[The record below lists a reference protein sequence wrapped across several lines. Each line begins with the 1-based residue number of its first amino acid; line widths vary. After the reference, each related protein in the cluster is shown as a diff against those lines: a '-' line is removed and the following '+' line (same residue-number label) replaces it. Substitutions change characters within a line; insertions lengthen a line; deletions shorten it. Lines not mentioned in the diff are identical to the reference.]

1 MEEYYF
7 IKHEQINKGERAMII
22 MDIKVD
28 NFYAFKN
35 FHMNMSYPKKIVD
48 STIEEEF
55 LEERP
60 NFRYKKVNIIMGG
73 NATGKTSLGRL
84 LMLFT
89 NYLNDG
95 GFRRF
100 TDRIS
105 DEKKEAKIS
114 IDFVTDTNILYR
126 FEMKVLPKEKDD
138 YSEDEVDIKIYYT
151 PILIKDN
158 YEMCANKLNEKNCSC
173 TTYDKINTN
182 GWSFSYPIDVIEEKK
197 YKTIEENDKYIFI
210 LEQILK
216 TLDPSVKEVVKVN
229 QITEGV
235 IWQQILIFFLP
246 ILFGTFFQQL
256 YNTADAMIVGHFL
269 GKQALAAVGGTT
281 GTLINLLVGFFVGLS
296 SGATVVISQHY
307 GANKEDKVQWAV
319 HTSIAFSILGGIV
332 LTVVGIGCSRW
343 MLDLMSTPDDV
354 VNYAL
359 IYMRVYF
366 LGTIGNLIYNMGS
379 GILRAVGDS
388 KRPLLYL
395 IICCMTNIALDFLF
409 VVGLQ
414 MGVMGAALAT
424 ILSQI
429 ISAVL
434 VMGSLMR
441 TRDIYRLHLRK
452 ISIDWIMLKRIV
464 RIGFPAGVQSI
475 LYSVSN
481 VIIQSAVNSLGTN
494 NVAAWAAYGKVDGL
508 FWMMINALGIA
519 ATTFVGQNY
528 GAKKMD
534 RVHRGVRTSMI
545 MAFLMTG
552 LMVVFMWFIGDTL
565 ISLFTTD
572 TAVREICHGLIHFLV
587 PTFFTYISIEI
598 LSGALRGVGDAW
610 IPMFITG
617 IGICGVRIVWMTAVL
632 PHFHSLKGAAFCYP
646 LSWVIT
652 TIAYF
657 IYYLF
662 FSQLSKRKELRSI

>member
-1 MEEYYF
+1 
-7 IKHEQINKGERAMII
+7 
-22 MDIKVD
+22 
-28 NFYAFKN
+28 
-35 FHMNMSYPKKIVD
+35 MN
-48 STIEEEF
+48 
-55 LEERP
+55 
-60 NFRYKKVNIIMGG
+60 
-73 NATGKTSLGRL
+73 
-84 LMLFT
+84 
-89 NYLNDG
+89 
-95 GFRRF
+95 
-100 TDRIS
+100 
-105 DEKKEAKIS
+105 
-114 IDFVTDTNILYR
+114 
-126 FEMKVLPKEKDD
+126 KEK
-138 YSEDEVDIKIYYT
+138 
-151 PILIKDN
+151 
-158 YEMCANKLNEKNCSC
+158 
-173 TTYDKINTN
+173 
-182 GWSFSYPIDVIEEKK
+182 
-197 YKTIEENDKYIFI
+197 
-210 LEQILK
+210 
-216 TLDPSVKEVVKVN
+216 KEVVKVN

-343 MLDLMSTPDDV
+343 MLDLMNTPDDV

-452 ISIDWIMLKRIV
+452 ISIDWI
-464 RIGFPAGVQSI
+464 
-475 LYSVSN
+475 N
-481 VIIQSAVNSLGTN
+481 DSL
-494 NVAAWAAYGKVDGL
+494 
-508 FWMMINALGIA
+508 I
-519 ATTFVGQNY
+519 TFVKDRLGHDQRYAIDPTKITRELGWTPETKFEDGIVKTIRWYLDNQKWVKNVTSGEYQNY
-528 GAKKMD
+528 YENMYKN
-534 RVHRGVRTSMI
+534 R
-545 MAFLMTG
+545 
-552 LMVVFMWFIGDTL
+552 
-565 ISLFTTD
+565 
-572 TAVREICHGLIHFLV
+572 
-587 PTFFTYISIEI
+587 
-598 LSGALRGVGDAW
+598 
-610 IPMFITG
+610 
-617 IGICGVRIVWMTAVL
+617 
-632 PHFHSLKGAAFCYP
+632 
-646 LSWVIT
+646 
-652 TIAYF
+652 
-657 IYYLF
+657 
-662 FSQLSKRKELRSI
+662 